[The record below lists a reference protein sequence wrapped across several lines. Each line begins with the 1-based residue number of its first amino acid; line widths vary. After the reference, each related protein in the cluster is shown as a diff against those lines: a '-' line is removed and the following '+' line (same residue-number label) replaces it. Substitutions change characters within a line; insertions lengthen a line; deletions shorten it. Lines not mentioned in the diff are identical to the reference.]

1 MIGGSVVRPSPA
13 VTRLH
18 FLLSDGIED
27 GDGGISLSTLTVSL
41 IVKYLPY
48 MKMVSRRVH
57 CHLISI
63 ISSLCT
69 VEVIIH
75 QGNWSLE
82 YWKVIRALLGD
93 GAH

>member
-1 MIGGSVVRPSPA
+1 MNPYGQPDRKVPVPVPS
-13 VTRLH
+13 L
-18 FLLSDGIED
+18 
-27 GDGGISLSTLTVSL
+27 
-41 IVKYLPY
+41 